1 MKYIKRDI
9 EPEALNLV
17 KGFPLLTITGPRQ
30 SGKTTLARHL
40 FPSLPY
46 FNFENPD
53 TRIFATQDPRKFLSG
68 LTKGAILDEFQQ
80 IPDILSYLQQIV
92 DENRDKIR
100 FILTGSNHLSVM
112 DRVTQSLAGRTAIL
126 KLLPFSMHELSKNA
140 PGGTDDILIKGF
152 YPAVYADK
160 IEAFKF
166 YRNYYETYLQRDVR
180 QLIQVRDL
188 NLFDKFIRL
197 CAGRIGSVLN
207 LSSLANDAGLSVTTI
222 RNWLSVLEASFVLM
236 LLPPFYDNI
245 SKRLIK
251 SPKLYFYDT
260 GLAGYLLGITTAEQM
275 SRDPLR
281 GAVFEN
287 LVILEILKQR
297 FNEGLDPSMFFFRD
311 SHHVEVDLILRRGNQ
326 LIPVEIKSSGTY
338 HPDFLKGLNYFEKL
352 FGKRVTESWL
362 IYDGKLEQD
371 GSQKIMNFRTYSKK
385 RF

>member
-1 MKYIKRDI
+1 
-9 EPEALNLV
+9 
-17 KGFPLLTITGPRQ
+17 
-30 SGKTTLARHL
+30 
-40 FPSLPY
+40 
-46 FNFENPD
+46 
-53 TRIFATQDPRKFLSG
+53 
-68 LTKGAILDEFQQ
+68 
-80 IPDILSYLQQIV
+80 
-92 DENRDKIR
+92 
-100 FILTGSNHLSVM
+100 M
-112 DRVTQSLAGRTAIL
+112 DRVSQSLAGRTAIL
-126 KLLPFSMHELSKNA
+126 KLLPFSLHELKKDL
-140 PGGTDDILIKGF
+140 PVTTDDLLIKGF

-207 LSSLANDAGLSVTTI
+207 ISSLANDAGLSVTTI
-222 RNWLSVLEASFVLM
+222 RHWLSVLEASFVLM

-260 GLAGYLLGITTAEQM
+260 GLAAYLLGITHAEQM

-281 GAVFEN
+281 GSVFEN

-311 SHHVEVDLILRRGNQ
+311 SHHMEVDLVLRRGNQ
-326 LIPVEIKSSGTY
+326 LIPVEIKSS
-338 HPDFLKGLNYFEKL
+338 
-352 FGKRVTESWL
+352 
-362 IYDGKLEQD
+362 
-371 GSQKIMNFRTYSKK
+371 
-385 RF
+385 